1 MKTNK
6 EFVEFITW
14 VLNTKPTIYGWG
26 MFGLKLTESLISQ
39 KKAQYPQRY
48 TNIRVEK
55 LKKHIGENGCDCVGL
70 YKWFI
75 WSNADRTA
83 IYYNSKTDRDVS
95 MLRAAGRNEHKG
107 TDGVK
112 IGACLYT
119 DGHVGFYVGN
129 GYVIECTLRGSYD
142 GVVMTKINDYS
153 WKGWF
158 ELPEIEYLEEVEES
172 KHKTTTERGKTYS
185 VTPNVGLWL
194 HNSTRNWGKSTRIK
208 CLNKGTVL
216 LGDPTCTVKNGNY
229 TSIPVI
235 VDKHTVGFCA
245 MEYLK
250 EV

>member
-6 EFVEFITW
+6 EFCDFLNW
-14 VLNTKPTIYGWG
+14 VLNTKSTIYGWG
-26 MFGLKLTESLISQ
+26 MFGLRLTESLINQ
-39 KKAQYPQRY
+39 KKAQYPKRY
-48 TNIRVEK
+48 PTTRVEK

-75 WSNADRTA
+75 WLNDDRTS
-83 IYYNSKTDRDVS
+83 IYYNSKTDRNVS
-95 MLRAAGRNEHKG
+95 TLRAAGRNEHKG
-107 TDGVK
+107 TVGIK

-129 GYVIECTLRGSYD
+129 GNVIECTLRESYD
-142 GVVMTKINDYS
+142 GVVRTKLSDYP

-158 ELPEIEYLEEVEES
+158 ELPEIEYIEEDEAPES
-172 KHKTTTERGKTYS
+172 VTTVRGKTYS

-194 HNSTRNWGKSTRIK
+194 HNSPSNWGKSTRIK
-208 CLNKGTVL
+208 CLTHGTQI
-216 LGDPTCTVKNGNY
+216 LGDPSCIVKNGNY

-235 VDKHTVGFCA
+235 VDKYNVGFCA
-245 MEYLK
+245 KEYLK